1 MLHKDIVSLS
11 KMAQIDLSAAEI
23 EILMEQIIQSKHS
36 IDMLKELIH
45 IDDTSELI
53 FQVES

>member
-1 MLHKDIVSLS
+1 
-11 KMAQIDLSAAEI
+11 
-23 EILMEQIIQSKHS
+23 MEQIIQSKHS
-36 IDMLKELIH
+36 VGMLSELIS

>member
-1 MLHKDIVSLS
+1 MLHQDIVALS
-11 KMAQIDLSAAEI
+11 KMAQIHLTEAEI
-23 EILMEQIIQSKHS
+23 EILMEQIIQNKHS
-36 IDMLKELIH
+36 VDMLSELIS

>member
-11 KMAQIDLSAAEI
+11 KMAQINLSAAEI

-36 IDMLKELIH
+36 IEMLKELIH

>member
-1 MLHKDIVSLS
+1 MLHQDIVALS
-11 KMAQIDLSAAEI
+11 KMAQIHLAEAEI
-23 EILMEQIIQSKHS
+23 EILMEQIIQSKHGV
-36 IDMLKELIH
+36 DMLSELIS

>member
-11 KMAQIDLSAAEI
+11 KMAQIDLSTADI

>member
-1 MLHKDIVSLS
+1 MLHKDIVALS
-11 KMAQIDLSAAEI
+11 KMAQIYLTEAEI
-23 EILMEQIIQSKHS
+23 EVLMEQIIQSKHS
-36 IDMLKELIH
+36 VDMLSEFIS

>member
-1 MLHKDIVSLS
+1 MLHKDIVALS
-11 KMAQIDLSAAEI
+11 KMAQIHLTEAEI

-36 IDMLKELIH
+36 VDMLSELIS
-45 IDDTSELI
+45 IDNTSELI